1 MGVIREISYFFNLS
15 PKREQFL
22 KDVKKLFDVDTTK
35 EKLMDV
41 CLTQRVARNDG
52 LVVFETFFT
61 IIVYALEKIKDN
73 ANPDI
78 HFNDNT
84 STEASNLYKSCYNF
98 DFVAALVTRSI
109 LSYTSA
115 VTELLQKRSNDILQA
130 YQLIE
135 SVKAQ
140 FHDIRANVKIF
151 HEEYYKVALQRAEK
165 VQLQESM
172 PRSFNRQ
179 VHRDNQPHSNCS
191 EYYKVEK

>member
-1 MGVIREISYFFNLS
+1 MLSEKFHIFSNLS
-15 PKREQFL
+15 PK
-22 KDVKKLFDVDTTK
+22 KLFDADTTK
-35 EKLMDV
+35 ERLMDV
-41 CLTQRVARNDG
+41 CLTQQVGPIDG

-84 STEASNLYKSCYNF
+84 SVEASNLYKSCYNF

-115 VTELLQKRSNDILQA
+115 VTELLKKSSNDILQA

-140 FHDIRANVKIF
+140 FYDIRANVDIF
-151 HEEYYKVALQRAEK
+151 HEEWYKVALELAEK

-172 PRSFNRQ
+172 LPSC
-179 VHRDNQPHSNCS
+179 D
-191 EYYKVEK
+191 